1 MKLVGRLLL
10 SAALVL
16 LSATF
21 GYSEDLYY
29 GGYDGMWQGSLKIH
43 GLDLTTFDET
53 QKSSSEMDFRLQI
66 KGATVRVFTKGND
79 WDEVKNGQFR
89 IVVHKTSAVVY
100 AADSANDVYDKTG
113 SGGWVESWNFSAT
126 HKDVDTIYV
135 AWVRS
140 VNNYL
145 RPPWRER
152 RGVPFFISG
161 FGEMTR
167 LK

>member
-66 KGATVRVFTKGND
+66 KGATVRVAFFATK
-79 WDEVKNGQFR
+79 
-89 IVVHKTSAVVY
+89 SY
-100 AADSANDVYDKTG
+100 
-113 SGGWVESWNFSAT
+113 
-126 HKDVDTIYV
+126 
-135 AWVRS
+135 
-140 VNNYL
+140 
-145 RPPWRER
+145 
-152 RGVPFFISG
+152 ISRQLAG
-161 FGEMTR
+161 TQQR
-167 LK
+167 